1 MAITTTVTQEQIGKD
16 VVDCAIA
23 VHTTLGPGLLESA
36 YEACLAYELQLRNYQ
51 IERQKSLPVFYK
63 NLEIENGYRLDLLI
77 NNCVIVELK
86 AIDAILPIHRAQLI
100 TYLKLSN
107 ISLGFLINFNTP
119 LLKDGLQ
126 RIVNQHPATYQK
138 PTSI

>member
-1 MAITTTVTQEQIGKD
+1 MAMITTVAQEQIGKD

-36 YEACLAYELQLRNYQ
+36 YEACLAYELQQSYYQ

-138 PTSI
+138 PTTI